1 MKNFLHTLKKYSII
15 FVITLILLEIG
26 SYIVLRVTSS
36 SSSTTTEN
44 TSSYT
49 HIPLT
54 IYKQQNDEG
63 VIQPIQTAVVPVK
76 ENYESRW
83 AYREFN
89 VSVKTNAKGLR
100 ENETLE
106 NHEVDIA
113 FFGDSFTFGHGV
125 EVDERYSNILA
136 ASDSLQKY
144 KVANYAYLS
153 GFQPEHYEFFIRNNK
168 DLQAKHVVVGMYIG
182 NDLASDI
189 QETNYDRTT
198 NNLEI
203 PMRMISEEGSIYNA
217 PKLYIFPINKLI
229 KYSYFTKLVVKM
241 INRSHYRAVLFE
253 NLLPNVPNSIALET
267 GQESIENNRGII
279 ALQELDNMISK
290 RGGKLTVLLIPQ
302 NYFFSKK
309 NPHIHPE
316 LKDKIQEVIKGD
328 NVYKAI
334 QTELTKRNIDFF
346 DPMPV
351 LSESSYFD
359 EDAHWNKK
367 GHKEVGEAL
376 ANHIEKLQ
384 K

>member
-1 MKNFLHTLKKYSII
+1 MKKFLKNLKKYLII
-15 FVITLILLEIG
+15 FVITLIFLEIG

-36 SSSTTTEN
+36 SSSKNAQTTSAYIN
-44 TSSYT
+44 
-49 HIPLT
+49 IPLT
-54 IYKQQNDEG
+54 IYKQQNEEG
-63 VIQPIQTAVVPVK
+63 VIEPLKTVVVPVK

-83 AYREFN
+83 ASREFN
-89 VSVKTNAKGLR
+89 ISVKTNDRGLR
-100 ENETLE
+100 DNETLE
-106 NHEVDIA
+106 NNEVDVA

-125 EVDERYSNILA
+125 EVDERYSDVFA
-136 ASDSLQKY
+136 DSLQNY
-144 KVANYAYLS
+144 KVANYGYFS
-153 GFQPEHYEFFIRNNK
+153 GFQPEHYEYFIRNNK
-168 DLQAKHVVVGMYIG
+168 DLQAKHVIVGMYIG

-189 QETNYDRTT
+189 QETNYDRVT
-198 NNLEI
+198 NRLEI

-241 INRSHYRAVLFE
+241 INRSHYRAMLFE
-253 NLLPNVPNSIALET
+253 SLLPNVPNSVALET
-267 GQESIENNRGII
+267 GKESLENNRGIV
-279 ALQELDNMISK
+279 ALQELDKMIAE

-316 LKDKIQEVIKGD
+316 LKDKIDEVIAGD

-334 QTELTKRNIDFF
+334 QKELAKRNIDFF
-346 DPMPV
+346 NPMPV

-359 EDAHWNKK
+359 QDAHWNKK

-376 ANHIEKLQ
+376 AEHVKTLQ
-384 K
+384 E

>member
-1 MKNFLHTLKKYSII
+1 MKKFFKNLKKYLII
-15 FVITLILLEIG
+15 FVITLIFLEIG

-36 SSSTTTEN
+36 SGSKNTET
-44 TSSYT
+44 TSSYS
-49 HIPLT
+49 HVPLT
-54 IYKQQNDEG
+54 IYKKQNEEG
-63 VIQPIQTAVVPVK
+63 VIEPLKTAVVPVK
-76 ENYESRW
+76 ENYDSRW

-89 VSVKTNAKGLR
+89 VSVKTNEKGLR
-100 ENETLE
+100 DNETLE
-106 NHEVDIA
+106 NNEVDIA

-125 EVDERYSNILA
+125 EVEERYSNVFA
-136 ASDSLQKY
+136 DSLQND

-153 GFQPEHYEFFIRNNK
+153 GFQPEHYEYFIRNNK
-168 DLQAKHVVVGMYIG
+168 DLQAKHVIVGMYIG

-189 QETNYDRTT
+189 QETNYDRAT
-198 NNLEI
+198 NSLEI

-217 PKLYIFPINKLI
+217 PKLYVFPINKLI

-241 INRSHYRAVLFE
+241 INRSHYRAILFE
-253 NLLPNVPNSIALET
+253 NLLPNVPNSVALET
-267 GQESIENNRGII
+267 GKESLENNRGIV
-279 ALQELDNMISK
+279 ALQELDKMISE
-290 RGGKLTVLLIPQ
+290 RGGTLTVLLIPQ

-316 LKDKIQEVIKGD
+316 LKDKIEEVIAGD
-328 NVYKAI
+328 NVYKSI
-334 QTELTKRNIDFF
+334 QKELTKLNIDFF
-346 DPMPV
+346 NPMPV

-376 ANHIEKLQ
+376 ANHIKTLQ

>member
-1 MKNFLHTLKKYSII
+1 MKKFLKNLKKYLII
-15 FVITLILLEIG
+15 FVITLIFLEIG

-36 SSSTTTEN
+36 SSTKNTET

-49 HIPLT
+49 QIPLT
-54 IYKQQNDEG
+54 IYKKQNEDGE
-63 VIQPIQTAVVPVK
+63 IQPLKNAVVPVK

-89 VSVKTNAKGLR
+89 VSVKTNKKGLR
-100 ENETLE
+100 DTETLE
-106 NHEVDIA
+106 NNEVDVA

-125 EVDERYSNILA
+125 EVEERYSNVFA
-136 ASDSLQKY
+136 DSLQGV

-153 GFQPEHYEFFIRNNK
+153 GFQPEHYEYFIRNNK

-189 QETNYDRTT
+189 QETNYDRAT
-198 NNLEI
+198 NTLEI
-203 PMRMISEEGSIYNA
+203 PMRMISDEGSIYNA
-217 PKLYIFPINKLI
+217 PKLYVFPINKLI
-229 KYSYFTKLVVKM
+229 RYSYFTKLVVKM
-241 INRSHYRAVLFE
+241 INRSHYRKILFE
-253 NLLPNVPNSIALET
+253 NLLPNVPNSVALET
-267 GQESIENNRGII
+267 GKESLENNRGII
-279 ALQELDNMISK
+279 ALQELDNMVSE

-316 LKDKIQEVIKGD
+316 LKDKINEVIEGD

-334 QTELTKRNIDFF
+334 QKELTNRKIDFF
-346 DPMPV
+346 NPMPV
-351 LSESSYFD
+351 LNEASYFD

-376 ANHIEKLQ
+376 ADHIKTLQ
-384 K
+384 E

>member
-1 MKNFLHTLKKYSII
+1 MKKFLKNLKKYLII
-15 FVITLILLEIG
+15 FVITLIFLEIG

-36 SSSTTTEN
+36 SSSKNTQTTSAYIN
-44 TSSYT
+44 
-49 HIPLT
+49 IPLT
-54 IYKQQNDEG
+54 IYKQQNEEG
-63 VIQPIQTAVVPVK
+63 VIEPLKTAVVPVK

-83 AYREFN
+83 ANREFN
-89 VSVKTNAKGLR
+89 ISVKTNEKGLR
-100 ENETLE
+100 DNETFE
-106 NHEVDIA
+106 NNEVDVA

-125 EVDERYSNILA
+125 EVDERYSNVFA
-136 ASDSLQKY
+136 DSLQSY
-144 KVANYAYLS
+144 KVANYGYLS
-153 GFQPEHYEFFIRNNK
+153 GFQPEHYEYFIRNNK
-168 DLQAKHVVVGMYIG
+168 DLQAKHVIVGMYIG

-189 QETNYDRTT
+189 QETNYDRAT
-198 NNLEI
+198 NSLEI

-217 PKLYIFPINKLI
+217 PKLYVFPINKLI

-241 INRSHYRAVLFE
+241 INRSHYRAMLFE
-253 NLLPNVPNSIALET
+253 NLLPNVPNSVALET
-267 GQESIENNRGII
+267 GKESLENNRGIV
-279 ALQELDNMISK
+279 ALRELDQMIAE

-316 LKDKIQEVIKGD
+316 LKDKIEEVIAGN

-334 QTELTKRNIDFF
+334 QKELTKLNIDFF
-346 DPMPV
+346 NPMPV

-359 EDAHWNKK
+359 QDAHWNKK

-376 ANHIEKLQ
+376 ANHIKEMQ